1 MWTRPAKTARRSG
14 NADAANAADGVHLP
28 ANQRTDLP
36 ESHLPAQRDQ
46 DAMTDYLTVTTPED
60 AYTLAEAAAKL
71 RMSKRWLE
79 QWLAKHPVDA
89 AGNPFYVPM
98 GRKKTF
104 EPADI
109 ARIRESIR
117 GEERCRLNS
126 IGLTIIRSLMT

>member
-1 MWTRPAKTARRSG
+1 
-14 NADAANAADGVHLP
+14 
-28 ANQRTDLP
+28 
-36 ESHLPAQRDQ
+36 
-46 DAMTDYLTVTTPED
+46 MTKALTLV
-60 AYTLAEAAAKL
+60 EAAAEL

-109 ARIRESIR
+109 TRIRESIR
-117 GEERCRLNS
+117 GEERCRLSS
-126 IGLTIIRSLMT
+126 IGVTGTYGITAARLARLAADSASAALAKPRTKTSRRVTFPSSKRSTGTVISMVREPS